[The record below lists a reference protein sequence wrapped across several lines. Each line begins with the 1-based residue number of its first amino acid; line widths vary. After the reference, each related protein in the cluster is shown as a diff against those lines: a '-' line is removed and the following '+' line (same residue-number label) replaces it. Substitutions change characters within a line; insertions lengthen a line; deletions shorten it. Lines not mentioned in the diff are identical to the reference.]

1 MAETVEEEAFCLE
14 LFGVRPVE
22 YLEELGWLGDD
33 VWLAHC
39 VHLSDLEVA
48 RFGVR
53 RRLTDER
60 GEGVISTAIAVLIMA
75 LIGLLMWTVFQRV
88 FNNAGDKIESN
99 VNNIG

>member
-1 MAETVEEEAFCLE
+1 MQERALQ
-14 LFGVRPVE
+14 
-22 YLEELGWLGDD
+22 
-33 VWLAHC
+33 VWVA
-39 VHLSDLEVA
+39 VQVA
-48 RFGVR
+48 RFAVR

-88 FNNAGDKIESN
+88 FTDAGTKIESN

>member
-1 MAETVEEEAFCLE
+1 MQERALQ
-14 LFGVRPVE
+14 
-22 YLEELGWLGDD
+22 
-33 VWLAHC
+33 VWVA
-39 VHLSDLEVA
+39 VEVA

>member
-1 MAETVEEEAFCLE
+1 MQERALQ
-14 LFGVRPVE
+14 
-22 YLEELGWLGDD
+22 
-33 VWLAHC
+33 VW
-39 VHLSDLEVA
+39 VVVQVA
-48 RFGVR
+48 RMGVR
-53 RRLTDER
+53 RRLYDER